1 MKKLILILLLS
12 PIVAFAQFFE
22 GKVVYANTYK
32 SKMPNLTDQQ
42 LSAMMGSTANWYI
55 KGGDY
60 KSETNGTLVLW
71 QTFVNKDNKIYTKI
85 ASSEALLY
93 NDAALSD
100 NEVIKAEVH
109 KNVTEVLGYQCDELV
124 LTTKTGLQKY
134 YFSSKL
140 PIDSKL
146 FVNHKYGEW
155 YAYLSKANAVQLK
168 MIVETPQLILESVA
182 TAVTPMKLSAALFQ
196 LPANS
201 TTVKAP

>member
-1 MKKLILILLLS
+1 MKKFIIILLLS
-12 PIVAFAQFFE
+12 PVVAFAQFFE

-32 SKMPNLTDQQ
+32 SKIPTLTDQQ
-42 LSAMMGSTANWYI
+42 LSAMTGPIVNWYI

-60 KSETNGTLVLW
+60 KSETNGTLILW
-71 QTFVNKDNKIYTKI
+71 QIFVNKDNKLYTKV

-93 NDAALSD
+93 NDAALND

-155 YAYLSKANAVQLK
+155 YAYLAKANAVQLK

-182 TAVTPMKLSAALFQ
+182 TTVTPMKLNASLFQ

-201 TTVKAP
+201 TTIKAN